1 MVDTFNVIIIMNEA
15 KIKLAKE
22 KDTSYDANLQIRELL
37 KDRAYFYK
45 INKEDAYKILRSV
58 GVLEEML
65 PETYVKLVNREI
77 YDNLVISRKLNP
89 NDSDIIIKF

>member
-65 PETYVKLVNREI
+65 PETYIKLVNREI

>member
-22 KDTSYDANLQIRELL
+22 KETSYDANLQIREQL

-45 INKEDAYKILRSV
+45 INKEDAYKILRNV
-58 GVLEEML
+58 GVIEEML
-65 PETYVKLVNREI
+65 PETYAKLVNIEI

>member
-22 KDTSYDANLQIRELL
+22 KNTSYDTNLQIRELL

-45 INKEDAYKILRSV
+45 INKEVAYEILRSV
-58 GVLEEML
+58 GVVEEML